1 MRLSEL
7 LNSKAVSLRLA
18 ARTKR
23 EALVELVQLLESAHG
38 FKSQGE
44 ILDRVMRREAMMTTG
59 IGNGVAIPHGKARAA
74 ERMMAACA
82 VAPDGLEFESE
93 DGQPAQLFVLFV
105 SPENAATLHVKV
117 LANISRLFKEESV
130 RKTLREARSPQEFY
144 AALQAAEAAYIP
156 STTL

>member
-7 LNSKAVSLRLA
+7 LNSKAVSLRLV

-59 IGNGVAIPHGKARAA
+59 IGNGVAIPHGKAKAA

-82 VAPDGLEFESE
+82 VAPEGLEFESE